1 MYTIQEKILGI
12 FIVVLMLISILI
24 AFIPDMLLFLV

>member
-12 FIVVLMLISILI
+12 FIIFLMLISIAI